1 MAKQI
6 ERQFPWTMI
15 CADNEVEDDLVAFVG
30 LLPATNVEE
39 SGETGLYAS
48 IGIPG
53 RRLPI
58 TQYVRGETQTFS
70 FEAFYIN
77 DPTVDP
83 NDGRHTVSKARSLL
97 KRAAAP
103 HRNLYRPPLYSF
115 SLGEDGAIQFDCFV
129 ESIGSISYSDLVTP
143 YGEPL
148 HASFSIRLRIVENT
162 QVDLKEVIE
171 VPKELEWYLMTL
183 DETHEEAAGKKYN
196 DPMLGVP
203 LRQQSTVAFPG
214 SIPLTKVQERRIKLP
229 DSWELSKLGVEPAS
243 PALQFA
249 RADSAAAFHDI
260 YARRSAQLQ
269 PARPPGLPAIQRF
282 RLPTP

>member
-6 ERQFPWTMI
+6 ERQFPWTMLAHDDDI
-15 CADNEVEDDLVAFVG
+15 DDDLQALAG
-30 LLPATNVEE
+30 LLPATNIEE

-48 IGIPG
+48 LGIPG

-83 NDGRHTVSKARSLL
+83 NDGRYTVSKARTLL
-97 KRAAAP
+97 KKTVAP
-103 HRNLYRPPLYSF
+103 QPKLGRPPLYAF
-115 SLGEDGAIQFDCFV
+115 SIGEDGNIAFDCFV
-129 ESIGSISYSDLVTP
+129 ESIGSISYSDLITA

-148 HASFSIRLRIVENT
+148 YASFSIRLRIVDDLN
-162 QVDLKEVIE
+162 VDYYEVVE
-171 VPKELEWYLMTL
+171 LPKELEWYLMSL
-183 DETHEEAAGKKYN
+183 DETHEEAAAKRYN

-214 SIPLTKVQERRIKLP
+214 SIPRDKAQERRIRLP
-229 DSWELSKLGVEPAS
+229 DSWELSKIGATPVS
-243 PALQFA
+243 PMLQFSNGA
-249 RADSAAAFHDI
+249 AAAAFHDL
-260 YARRSAQLQ
+260 YARRSIQLQ
-269 PARPPGLPAIQRF
+269 PERPPGAPAIQSF